1 MKIFAVVDCGV
12 KGGERCSVIE
22 RAHYLLHNSNCLGD
36 DSHFERQMRMHLN
49 CDHYNH
55 SKSNPSPVQIQLF
68 LWKCCIP
75 PLSEVLYHTM
85 IIA

>member
-36 DSHFERQMRMHLN
+36 DSHFERQMH
-49 CDHYNH
+49 
-55 SKSNPSPVQIQLF
+55 
-68 LWKCCIP
+68 
-75 PLSEVLYHTM
+75 
-85 IIA
+85 